1 MTKKATDTNKT
12 VKTSRVSETRVKNEK
27 PKVWAPPSSL
37 DAPPAPDGYRHRWI
51 RAESMGQEDSR
62 NMSGKIRSGWDL
74 VRADEYPNEDY
85 PSVSDGKHAG
95 VIGVGGL
102 VLARIPEEL
111 AKQREAYYSQM
122 NADRNEALENDLMKE
137 QHPSMPINQ
146 ERQTRVTFGGSKKD

>member
-1 MTKKATDTNKT
+1 MNKKNTETKT
-12 VKTSRVSETRVKNEK
+12 VKTSRVSQTRVKQEK

-51 RAESMGQEDSR
+51 RAESMGQDDTR

-74 VRADEYPNEDY
+74 VRGDEYPDYDY
-85 PSVSDGKHAG
+85 PTVNDGKYAG

-102 VLARIPEEL
+102 VLARIPEDL
-111 AKQREAYYSQM
+111 AKQREAYYAQM

>member
-1 MTKKATDTNKT
+1 MTKKDTETKT
-12 VKTSRVSETRVKNEK
+12 VKTSRVSQTRAKTEK
-27 PKVWAPPSSL
+27 PKVWTPPSSL

-51 RAESMGQEDSR
+51 RAESMGFDDTK

-74 VRADEYPNEDY
+74 VRADEYPDTDY
-85 PSVSDGKHAG
+85 PSVTEGRYAG

-111 AKQREAYYSQM
+111 AKQREAYFDQKT
-122 NADRNEALENDLMKE
+122 ADRNEALEHDVLKE

-146 ERQTRVTFGGSKKD
+146 DRQTRVTFGGSKKN

>member
-1 MTKKATDTNKT
+1 MTKDTETKT
-12 VKTSRVSETRVKNEK
+12 VKTSRVSQTRVKQER

-51 RAESMGQEDSR
+51 RAESMGQDDTR

-74 VRADEYPNEDY
+74 VRGDEYPEHDY
-85 PSVSDGKHAG
+85 PTVNDGKYAG

-111 AKQREAYYSQM
+111 AKQREAYYNQM

>member
-1 MTKKATDTNKT
+1 MTKKDTETKT
-12 VKTSRVSETRVKNEK
+12 VKTSRVSQTRVKQER

-51 RAESMGQEDSR
+51 RAESMGQDDTR

-74 VRADEYPNEDY
+74 VRGDEYPEQDY
-85 PSVSDGKHAG
+85 PTVNDGKYAG

-111 AKQREAYYSQM
+111 AKQREAYYAQM

>member
-1 MTKKATDTNKT
+1 MEKDKT
-12 VKTSRVSETRVKNEK
+12 IKTSRASQTRAKQEK
-27 PKVWAPPSSL
+27 PKVWTPPSSL

-51 RAESMGQEDSR
+51 RAESMGQDDTR

-74 VRADEYPNEDY
+74 VRDYEYQDTDY
-85 PSVSDGKHAG
+85 PTVDEGRYAG

-111 AKQREAYYSQM
+111 AKQREAYYNQM
-122 NADRNEALENDLMKE
+122 TQDRNDALENDVLKE

-146 ERQTRVTFGGSKKD
+146 DRQTRVTFGGTKKN